1 MADNVNQHEK
11 YKDQIIF
18 ISVQNNVVDLRYLK
32 LLILLDQNQK
42 SEKSKIYNDMLQK
55 YKDLKI
61 LVLEKKL
68 SSFIMKDN

>member
-1 MADNVNQHEK
+1 MANNVNQHEK

-42 SEKSKIYNDMLQK
+42 FEKSKVYNNMFKNLR
-55 YKDLKI
+55 I
-61 LVLEKKL
+61 
-68 SSFIMKDN
+68 

>member
-61 LVLEKKL
+61 LVREKKTQFL
-68 SSFIMKDN
+68 YYER

>member
-1 MADNVNQHEK
+1 MANNVNQHEK

-42 SEKSKIYNDMLQK
+42 FEKSKVYNNMLQK
-55 YKDLKI
+55 YKDLNI
-61 LVLEKKL
+61 LVREKKTSVPL
-68 SSFIMKDN
+68 L

>member
-1 MADNVNQHEK
+1 MANNVNQHEK

-42 SEKSKIYNDMLQK
+42 FEKSKVYNNMLQK
-55 YKDLKI
+55 YKDLNI
-61 LVLEKKL
+61 LVREKKPQFL
-68 SSFIMKDN
+68 YYER